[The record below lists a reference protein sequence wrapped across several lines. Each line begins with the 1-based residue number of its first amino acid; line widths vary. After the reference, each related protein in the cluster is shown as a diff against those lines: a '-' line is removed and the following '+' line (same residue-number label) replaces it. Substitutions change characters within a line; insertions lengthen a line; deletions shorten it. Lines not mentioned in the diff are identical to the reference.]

1 MGTIS
6 TPDTVITFDQI
17 FWQRYRIAKESRYT
31 WNEITK
37 EIDFQPNYFAPN
49 YGYGYNPEFGDWSNL
64 QESRWRDGELW
75 SAFLA
80 RDISK
85 AFPDFDF
92 PED

>member
-37 EIDFQPNYFAPN
+37 EIDVQPNYFAPN
-49 YGYGYNPEFGDWSNL
+49 YGYGYDPEFRDWSNL